1 MSRYAVFYLARKVEM
16 QITVVVVICHALA
29 GISSDVCH
37 EEIAAKDDMP
47 MQACMISQAAIA
59 DWKEKSKFR
68 GDQWH
73 IARIRCIPGD
83 YQPKDAI

>member
-1 MSRYAVFYLARKVEM
+1 M
-16 QITVVVVICHALA
+16 QITVVVSICHALA
-29 GISSDVCH
+29 GISSSICQEAIVAH
-37 EEIAAKDDMP
+37 DDMP

-68 GDQWH
+68 GEQWH
-73 IARIRCIPGD
+73 IARIRCIPGE